1 MDNNLHANSPL
12 KSDTSSGFYTYHTP
26 ADSPLQYRLH
36 LRILPDE
43 NSLLILNAATVMH
56 LNKTGTF
63 FAWAKMQTGSEE
75 EALQLIQ
82 KQYNA
87 NATLLRKDY
96 RAFMEEIERIIQ
108 NPDQAPTAI
117 SAGYNSADSEEHLKV
132 PMQASLCLT
141 YRCKPDDP
149 SDPSERS
156 TADWKQKIKAA
167 FDAGI
172 PQILFFGGE
181 PTLREDFPELLAY
194 TEELGLVSGLI
205 TASKRI
211 IQEPAF
217 VQKLIELGLDHLVL
231 EVDPEEV
238 KPDDLKHIFD
248 QDLFT
253 CIRIKVSGQ
262 NDILNWALKI
272 VDLGANAINVYPAEI
287 WDGQKTTEL
296 HQQLVKYDI
305 NLEHNLPFPLT
316 APNQMAPK
324 LFSPDIDEDG
334 SQTGLILLPDGSF
347 SPESAFKPTNENID
361 LWK

>member
-1 MDNNLHANSPL
+1 MDNNLHAVSSL
-12 KSDTSSGFYTYHTP
+12 KSDTSSGFYSYHTP
-26 ADSPLQYRLH
+26 ADAPLQYRLH

-43 NSLLILNAATVMH
+43 NGLLILNAATIMH
-56 LNKTGTF
+56 LNKTGTY

-82 KQYNA
+82 KQYKA
-87 NATLLRKDY
+87 NATLLRNDY

-108 NPDQAPTAI
+108 NPDQAPMAT
-117 SAGYNSADSEEHLKV
+117 SADYNSADSEEHLKI
-132 PMQASLCLT
+132 PMRANLCLT
-141 YRCKPDDP
+141 YRRDP
-149 SDPSERS
+149 EDSIDSSEKL
-156 TADWKQKIKAA
+156 TADWKQKIKTA

-194 TEELGLVSGLI
+194 TEELGQVSGLI

-231 EVDPEEV
+231 EVDPKEV
-238 KPDDLKHIFD
+238 NPVDLKHIFD

-262 NDILNWALKI
+262 YDFLKWALEI
-272 VDLGANAINVYPAEI
+272 IDLGANAINIYPAEI
-287 WDGQKTTEL
+287 WDSQKTAEL
-296 HQQLVKYDI
+296 HQQLVKFDI
-305 NLEHNLPFPLT
+305 NLEHDLPFPLT
-316 APNQMAPK
+316 GSKDAAPK
-324 LFSPDIDEDG
+324 LFSPDVNEVG
-334 SQTGLILLPDGSF
+334 PETSLIYLPDGSL
-347 SPESAFKPTNENID
+347 SPESAFKPTIENID
-361 LWK
+361 L